1 MYYEYYKYRYCYLYN
16 DKLSIPDS
24 AVVVGATV
32 VVPSVTK
39 KYISVRFIDAYKC

>member
-1 MYYEYYKYRYCYLYN
+1 MRILHSNTLKNLTNPDTGHLYN

-39 KYISVRFIDAYKC
+39 ISY